1 MSQLKTASEEEILMK
16 HSRHSRDLVHQLGM
30 VDLVAEI
37 AGKNLSLSAVKNRIP
52 DEKLM
57 KTLELGV
64 LKVKEGVVHV
74 DNDAR

>member
-1 MSQLKTASEEEILMK
+1 MK